1 MNPFNFT
8 FSLNPFHLP
17 IWEGQ
22 RNLNSIFFK
31 FVFISHLFEGQQFW
45 KPESVE
51 FQICFMPFTFQ
62 CSNPSKNANTFCW
75 VKSYSCCR
83 HAWDCIYHS
92 VYSNRL
98 DVPFSLFTFRNPG
111 GLISLRHY
119 PIFARSSLKYPVIG
133 KYFVA
138 LCIRPL
144 ILEIHRVSNQLFFW
158 NYWSHVSYWKIEG
171 IGLTSIFSF
180 FSPSNVGKPNGLIF
194 HQCCSLVSPPSFCI
208 QRDFKPPVV
217 FWIHSPL
224 NFLHPD
230 RFQAIFFNPF
240 SFQCWKGKR
249 FELTM
254 SQNIQPPIFEI
265 QKTKHKT

>member
-1 MNPFNFT
+1 MR
-8 FSLNPFHLP
+8 LHLP
-17 IWEGQ
+17 LGIFKPTRCSLQLVHLPKDRRFDFTRSLSNFCSFQFEVSSHWE
-22 RNLNSIFFK
+22 IFCCTVHSTPYIGDSPGFK
-31 FVFISHLFEGQQFW
+31 STV
-45 KPESVE
+45 
-51 FQICFMPFTFQ
+51 
-62 CSNPSKNANTFCW
+62 
-75 VKSYSCCR
+75 
-83 HAWDCIYHS
+83 
-92 VYSNRL
+92 
-98 DVPFSLFTFRNPG
+98 
-111 GLISLRHY
+111 
-119 PIFARSSLKYPVIG
+119 
-133 KYFVA
+133 
-138 LCIRPL
+138 
-144 ILEIHRVSNQLFFW
+144 FFW

-230 RFQAIFFNPF
+230 RSQAIFFNPF

-265 QKTKHKT
+265 QKTKHKS